1 MDYHDWSD
9 LGNDIRRMVDD
20 AVNSG
25 NFQRLDENI
34 RRTVTDGLENLS
46 DSLKK
51 GVEGFTGENRGQGMP
66 GSRNTGASSGP
77 AGGASRQAGGHFGG
91 GGGSSRPG
99 GMNAGNGRNP
109 AAYGNAGGPYGNAC
123 GFLSQN
129 PLFAKTFGIRA
140 GGVALLAIGC
150 TIAGGCLI
158 ALLVFLI
165 MNLAGLAGTILTAM
179 SGVLV
184 VILIAAA
191 AIAWAGRGFLGK
203 AKRFDR
209 YVEALKGRTYCSID
223 ELAAQ
228 VGKSRRFVK
237 NDLQKMILSRWF
249 KQGHLDRQETCLIVS
264 EETYGQYLESE
275 KQLELRRKEEQERA
289 QKAREENEGLSEEVR
304 RMMEAGKAYIEKIE
318 QSNDAIPGEEIS
330 NKISHMQTIVER
342 IFERVKEYPDCAD
355 ELRRFMD
362 YYLPTTVKLLDAYEE
377 LDRQPVQGENIRNG
391 KQEIE
396 KTLDTL
402 NLAFEKLL
410 DSLFEDTAW
419 DVATDIS
426 VLQTMLAQEGLT
438 EQKLKAEKS
447 VCPP

>member
-25 NFQRLDENI
+25 DFRRLDENI
-34 RRTVTDGLENLS
+34 RRTVTDGLGNLGG
-46 DSLKK
+46 SLRK
-51 GVEGFTGENRGQGMP
+51 GMESFTGENRKQDTS
-66 GSRNTGASSGP
+66 GSWNVGGP
-77 AGGASRQAGGHFGG
+77 SQPA
-91 GGGSSRPG
+91 GGSSR
-99 GMNAGNGRNP
+99 A
-109 AAYGNAGGPYGNAC
+109 AGGPSRPAG
-123 GFLSQN
+123 GFLSQS
-129 PLFAKTFGIRA
+129 PLFARTFGTRA
-140 GGVALLAIGC
+140 GGVALLAVGC
-150 TIAGGCLI
+150 TVAGGCLI

-165 MNLAGLAGTILTAM
+165 MHLAGVAGTILTAM
-179 SGVLV
+179 TGTLI
-184 VILIAAA
+184 VILIASAA
-191 AIAWAGRGFLGK
+191 AAWAGKRFLGK

-209 YVEALKGRTYCSID
+209 YVEALKGRTYCNIE

-237 NDLQKMILSRWF
+237 NDLQKMISSRWF
-249 KQGHLDRQETCLIVS
+249 KQGHLDRQGTCLIVS
-264 EETYGQYLESE
+264 EETYRQYLESE
-275 KQLELRRKEEQERA
+275 RQLELRRKEEQERA
-289 QKAREENEGLSEEVR
+289 KRIQEESEGLSAEVR
-304 RMMEAGKAYIEKIE
+304 EMMEAGRAYIEKIE
-318 QSNDAIPGEEIS
+318 RSNDAIPGEEIS

-342 IFERVKEYPDCAD
+342 IFERVKEYPDCAG

-447 VCPP
+447 NTLR

>member
-1 MDYHDWSD
+1 MDYHDWSE
-9 LGNDIRRMVDD
+9 LGNDICRMVDD

-25 NFQRLDENI
+25 DFRRLDENI
-34 RRTVTDGLENLS
+34 RRTVTDGLENLG
-46 DSLKK
+46 DSLRK
-51 GVEGFTGENRGQGMP
+51 GMESFSGENRRQDTS
-66 GSRNTGASSGP
+66 GSWNTGGP
-77 AGGASRQAGGHFGG
+77 SQPA
-91 GGGSSRPG
+91 GGSSR
-99 GMNAGNGRNP
+99 A
-109 AAYGNAGGPYGNAC
+109 AGGPAQPRSAGMNWEESRNAARSRNAG
-123 GFLSQN
+123 GFLSQS
-129 PLFAKTFGIRA
+129 PLYARTFGTRA

-165 MNLAGLAGTILTAM
+165 MHLAGVAGTILTAM
-179 SGVLV
+179 TGTLI
-184 VILIAAA
+184 VILIASAA
-191 AIAWAGRGFLGK
+191 AAWAGKRSLGK

-209 YVEALKGRTYCSID
+209 YVEALKGRTYCNIE

-237 NDLQKMILSRWF
+237 NDLQKMISSRWF
-249 KQGHLDRQETCLIVS
+249 KQGHLDRQGTCLIVS
-264 EETYGQYLESE
+264 EETYRQYLESE
-275 KQLELRRKEEQERA
+275 RQLELRRKEEQERA
-289 QKAREENEGLSEEVR
+289 KRIQEESEGLSAEVR
-304 RMMEAGKAYIEKIE
+304 EMMEAGRAYIEKIE
-318 QSNDAIPGEEIS
+318 RSNDAIPGEEIS

-342 IFERVKEYPDCAD
+342 IFERVKEYPDCAG

-447 VCPP
+447 NTLR

>member
-25 NFQRLDENI
+25 DFRRLDENI
-34 RRTVTDGLENLS
+34 RRTVMDGLGNLGG
-46 DSLKK
+46 SLRK
-51 GVEGFTGENRGQGMP
+51 GMESFTGENRKQDTS
-66 GSRNTGASSGP
+66 GSWNVGGP
-77 AGGASRQAGGHFGG
+77 SQPA
-91 GGGSSRPG
+91 GGSSR
-99 GMNAGNGRNP
+99 A
-109 AAYGNAGGPYGNAC
+109 AGGPSRPAG
-123 GFLSQN
+123 GFLSQS
-129 PLFAKTFGIRA
+129 PLFARTFGTRA

-165 MNLAGLAGTILTAM
+165 MHLAGVAGTILTAM
-179 SGVLV
+179 TGTLI
-184 VILIAAA
+184 VILIASAA
-191 AIAWAGRGFLGK
+191 AAWAGKRFLGK

-209 YVEALKGRTYCSID
+209 YVEALKGRTYCNIE

-237 NDLQKMILSRWF
+237 NDLQKMISSRWF
-249 KQGHLDRQETCLIVS
+249 KQGHLDRQGTCLIVS
-264 EETYGQYLESE
+264 EETYRQYLESE
-275 KQLELRRKEEQERA
+275 RQLELRRKEEQERA
-289 QKAREENEGLSEEVR
+289 KKVQEENEGLSAEVR
-304 RMMEAGKAYIEKIE
+304 EMMEAGRAYIEKIE
-318 QSNDAIPGEEIS
+318 RSNDAIPGEEIS

-342 IFERVKEYPDCAD
+342 IFERVKEYPDCAG

-447 VCPP
+447 NTLR

>member
-9 LGNDIRRMVDD
+9 LGNDICRMVDD

-25 NFQRLDENI
+25 DFRRLDENI
-34 RRTVTDGLENLS
+34 RRTVTDGLENLG
-46 DSLKK
+46 DSLRK
-51 GVEGFTGENRGQGMP
+51 GMESFTGENRKQDTS
-66 GSRNTGASSGP
+66 GSWN
-77 AGGASRQAGGHFGG
+77 AGGPSQPA
-91 GGGSSRPG
+91 GGSSR
-99 GMNAGNGRNP
+99 A
-109 AAYGNAGGPYGNAC
+109 AGGPSRPAG
-123 GFLSQN
+123 GFLSQS
-129 PLFAKTFGIRA
+129 PLFARTFGTRA
-140 GGVALLAIGC
+140 GGVALLAVGC
-150 TIAGGCLI
+150 TVAGGCLI

-165 MNLAGLAGTILTAM
+165 MHLAGVAGTILTAM
-179 SGVLV
+179 TGTLI
-184 VILIAAA
+184 VILIASAA
-191 AIAWAGRGFLGK
+191 AALAGKRFLGK

-209 YVEALKGRTYCSID
+209 YVEALKGRTYCNIE

-237 NDLQKMILSRWF
+237 NDLQKMISSRWF
-249 KQGHLDRQETCLIVS
+249 KQGHLDRQGTCLIVS
-264 EETYGQYLESE
+264 EETYRQYLESE
-275 KQLELRRKEEQERA
+275 RQLELRRKEEQERA
-289 QKAREENEGLSEEVR
+289 KRIQEESEGLSAEVR
-304 RMMEAGKAYIEKIE
+304 EMMEAGRAYIEKIE
-318 QSNDAIPGEEIS
+318 RSNDAIPGEEIS

-342 IFERVKEYPDCAD
+342 IFERVKEYPDCAG

-447 VCPP
+447 NTLR

>member
-9 LGNDIRRMVDD
+9 LGNDICRMVDD

-25 NFQRLDENI
+25 DFRRLDENI
-34 RRTVTDGLENLS
+34 RRTVTDGLENLG
-46 DSLKK
+46 DSLRK
-51 GVEGFTGENRGQGMP
+51 GMESFTGENRKQDTS
-66 GSRNTGASSGP
+66 GSWN
-77 AGGASRQAGGHFGG
+77 AGGPSQPA
-91 GGGSSRPG
+91 GGSSR
-99 GMNAGNGRNP
+99 A
-109 AAYGNAGGPYGNAC
+109 AGGPSRPAG
-123 GFLSQN
+123 GFLSQS
-129 PLFAKTFGIRA
+129 PLFARTFGTRA
-140 GGVALLAIGC
+140 GGVALLAVGC
-150 TIAGGCLI
+150 TVAGGCLI

-165 MNLAGLAGTILTAM
+165 MHLAGVAGTILTAM
-179 SGVLV
+179 TGTLI
-184 VILIAAA
+184 VILIASAA
-191 AIAWAGRGFLGK
+191 AALAGKRFLGK

-209 YVEALKGRTYCSID
+209 YVEALKGRTYCNIE

-237 NDLQKMILSRWF
+237 NDLQKMISSRWF
-249 KQGHLDRQETCLIVS
+249 KQGHLDRQGTCLIVS
-264 EETYGQYLESE
+264 EETYRQYLESE
-275 KQLELRRKEEQERA
+275 RQLELRRKEEQERA
-289 QKAREENEGLSEEVR
+289 KKVQEENEGLSAEVR
-304 RMMEAGKAYIEKIE
+304 EMMEAGRAYIEKIE
-318 QSNDAIPGEEIS
+318 RSNDAIPGEEIS

-342 IFERVKEYPDCAD
+342 IFERVKEYPDCAG

-447 VCPP
+447 NTLR

>member
-9 LGNDIRRMVDD
+9 LGNDICRMVDD

-25 NFQRLDENI
+25 DFRRLDENI
-34 RRTVTDGLENLS
+34 RRTVTDGLENLG
-46 DSLKK
+46 DSLRK
-51 GVEGFTGENRGQGMP
+51 GMESFTGENRKQDTS
-66 GSRNTGASSGP
+66 GSWNVGGP
-77 AGGASRQAGGHFGG
+77 SQPA
-91 GGGSSRPG
+91 GGSSR
-99 GMNAGNGRNP
+99 A
-109 AAYGNAGGPYGNAC
+109 AGGPSRPAG
-123 GFLSQN
+123 GFLSQS
-129 PLFAKTFGIRA
+129 PLFARTFGTRA

-165 MNLAGLAGTILTAM
+165 MHLAGVAGTILTAM
-179 SGVLV
+179 TGTLI
-184 VILIAAA
+184 VILIASAA
-191 AIAWAGRGFLGK
+191 AALAGKRFLGK

-209 YVEALKGRTYCSID
+209 YVEALKGRTYCNIE

-237 NDLQKMILSRWF
+237 NDLQKMISSRWF
-249 KQGHLDRQETCLIVS
+249 KQGHLDRQGTCLIVS
-264 EETYGQYLESE
+264 EETYRQYLESE
-275 KQLELRRKEEQERA
+275 RQLELRRKEEQERA
-289 QKAREENEGLSEEVR
+289 KKVQEENEGLSAEVR
-304 RMMEAGKAYIEKIE
+304 EMMEAGRAYIEKIE
-318 QSNDAIPGEEIS
+318 RSNDAIPGEEIS

-342 IFERVKEYPDCAD
+342 IFERVKEYPDCAG

-447 VCPP
+447 NTLR

>member
-25 NFQRLDENI
+25 DFRRLDENI
-34 RRTVTDGLENLS
+34 RRTVTDGLGNLGG
-46 DSLKK
+46 SLRK
-51 GVEGFTGENRGQGMP
+51 GMESFTGENRKQDTS
-66 GSRNTGASSGP
+66 GSWNVGGP
-77 AGGASRQAGGHFGG
+77 SQPA
-91 GGGSSRPG
+91 GGSSR
-99 GMNAGNGRNP
+99 A
-109 AAYGNAGGPYGNAC
+109 AGGPSRPAG
-123 GFLSQN
+123 GFLSQS
-129 PLFAKTFGIRA
+129 PLFARTFGTRA

-165 MNLAGLAGTILTAM
+165 MHLAGVAGTILTAM
-179 SGVLV
+179 TGTLI
-184 VILIAAA
+184 VILIASAA
-191 AIAWAGRGFLGK
+191 AALAGKRFLGK

-209 YVEALKGRTYCSID
+209 YVEALKGRTYCNIE

-237 NDLQKMILSRWF
+237 NDLQKMISSRWF
-249 KQGHLDRQETCLIVS
+249 KQGHLDRQGTCLIVS
-264 EETYGQYLESE
+264 EETYRQYLESE
-275 KQLELRRKEEQERA
+275 RQLELRRKEEQERA
-289 QKAREENEGLSEEVR
+289 KKVQEENEGLSAEVR
-304 RMMEAGKAYIEKIE
+304 EMMEAGRAYIEKIE
-318 QSNDAIPGEEIS
+318 RSNDAIPGEEIS

-342 IFERVKEYPDCAD
+342 IFERVKEYPDCAG

-447 VCPP
+447 NTLR

>member
-25 NFQRLDENI
+25 DFRRLDENI
-34 RRTVTDGLENLS
+34 RRTVTDGLGNLGG
-46 DSLKK
+46 SLRK
-51 GVEGFTGENRGQGMP
+51 GMESFTGENRKQDTS
-66 GSRNTGASSGP
+66 GSWNVGGP
-77 AGGASRQAGGHFGG
+77 SQPA
-91 GGGSSRPG
+91 GGSSR
-99 GMNAGNGRNP
+99 A
-109 AAYGNAGGPYGNAC
+109 AGGPSRPAG
-123 GFLSQN
+123 GFLSQS
-129 PLFAKTFGIRA
+129 PLFAKTFGTRA

-165 MNLAGLAGTILTAM
+165 MHLAGVAGTILTAM
-179 SGVLV
+179 TGTLI
-184 VILIAAA
+184 VILIASAA
-191 AIAWAGRGFLGK
+191 AALAGKRFLGK

-209 YVEALKGRTYCSID
+209 YVEALKGRTYCNIE

-237 NDLQKMILSRWF
+237 NDLQKMISSRWF
-249 KQGHLDRQETCLIVS
+249 KQGHLDRQGTCLIVS
-264 EETYGQYLESE
+264 EETYRQYLESE
-275 KQLELRRKEEQERA
+275 RQLELRRKEEQERA
-289 QKAREENEGLSEEVR
+289 KKVQEENEGLSAEVR
-304 RMMEAGKAYIEKIE
+304 EMMEAGRAYIEKIE
-318 QSNDAIPGEEIS
+318 RSNDAIPGEEIS

-342 IFERVKEYPDCAD
+342 IFERVKEYPDCAG

-447 VCPP
+447 NTLR

>member
-25 NFQRLDENI
+25 DFRRLDENI
-34 RRTVTDGLENLS
+34 RRTVTDGLGNLGG
-46 DSLKK
+46 SLRK
-51 GVEGFTGENRGQGMP
+51 GMESFTGENRKQDTS
-66 GSRNTGASSGP
+66 GSWN
-77 AGGASRQAGGHFGG
+77 AGGPSQPA
-91 GGGSSRPG
+91 GGSSR
-99 GMNAGNGRNP
+99 A
-109 AAYGNAGGPYGNAC
+109 AGGPAQPRSAGMNWEESRNAARSRNAG
-123 GFLSQN
+123 GFLSQS
-129 PLFAKTFGIRA
+129 PLFAKTFGTRA

-165 MNLAGLAGTILTAM
+165 MHLAGVAGTILTAM
-179 SGVLV
+179 TGTLI
-184 VILIAAA
+184 VILIASAA
-191 AIAWAGRGFLGK
+191 AALAGKRFLGK

-209 YVEALKGRTYCSID
+209 YVEALKGRTYCNIE

-237 NDLQKMILSRWF
+237 NDLQKMISSRWF
-249 KQGHLDRQETCLIVS
+249 KQGHLDRQGTCLIVS
-264 EETYGQYLESE
+264 EETYRQYLESE
-275 KQLELRRKEEQERA
+275 RQLELRRKEEQERA
-289 QKAREENEGLSEEVR
+289 KKVQEENEGLSAEVR
-304 RMMEAGKAYIEKIE
+304 EMMEAGRAYIEKIE
-318 QSNDAIPGEEIS
+318 RSNDAIPGEEIS

-342 IFERVKEYPDCAD
+342 IFERVKEYPDCAG

-447 VCPP
+447 NTLR

>member
-1 MDYHDWSD
+1 MDYHDWSE
-9 LGNDIRRMVDD
+9 LGNDICRMVDD

-25 NFQRLDENI
+25 DFRRLDENI
-34 RRTVTDGLENLS
+34 RRTVTDGLENLG
-46 DSLKK
+46 DSLRK
-51 GVEGFTGENRGQGMP
+51 GMESFSGENRRQDTS
-66 GSRNTGASSGP
+66 GSWNTGGP
-77 AGGASRQAGGHFGG
+77 SQPA
-91 GGGSSRPG
+91 GGSSR
-99 GMNAGNGRNP
+99 A
-109 AAYGNAGGPYGNAC
+109 AGGPAQPRSAGMNWEESRNAARSRNAG
-123 GFLSQN
+123 GFLSQS
-129 PLFAKTFGIRA
+129 PLFARTFGTRA

-165 MNLAGLAGTILTAM
+165 MHLAGVAGTILTAM
-179 SGVLV
+179 TGTLI
-184 VILIAAA
+184 VILIASAA
-191 AIAWAGRGFLGK
+191 AALAGKRFLGK
-203 AKRFDR
+203 TKRFDR
-209 YVEALKGRTYCSID
+209 YVEALKGRTYCNIE

-237 NDLQKMILSRWF
+237 NDLQKMISSRWF
-249 KQGHLDRQETCLIVS
+249 KQGHLDRQGTCLIVS
-264 EETYGQYLESE
+264 EETYRQYLESE
-275 KQLELRRKEEQERA
+275 RQLELRRKEEQERA
-289 QKAREENEGLSEEVR
+289 KKVQEENEGLSAEVR
-304 RMMEAGKAYIEKIE
+304 EMMEAGRAYIEKIE
-318 QSNDAIPGEEIS
+318 RSNDAIPGEEIS

-342 IFERVKEYPDCAD
+342 IFERVKEYPDCAG

-447 VCPP
+447 NTLR

>member
-25 NFQRLDENI
+25 DFRRLDENI
-34 RRTVTDGLENLS
+34 RRTVTDGLGNLGG
-46 DSLKK
+46 SLRK
-51 GVEGFTGENRGQGMP
+51 GMESFTGENRKQDTS
-66 GSRNTGASSGP
+66 GSWNVGGP
-77 AGGASRQAGGHFGG
+77 SQPA
-91 GGGSSRPG
+91 GGSSR
-99 GMNAGNGRNP
+99 A
-109 AAYGNAGGPYGNAC
+109 AGGPSRPAG
-123 GFLSQN
+123 GFLSQS
-129 PLFAKTFGIRA
+129 PLFAKTFGTRA

-150 TIAGGCLI
+150 TVAGGCLI

-165 MNLAGLAGTILTAM
+165 MHLAGVAGTILTAM
-179 SGVLV
+179 TGTLI
-184 VILIAAA
+184 VILIASAA
-191 AIAWAGRGFLGK
+191 AAWAGKRFLGK

-209 YVEALKGRTYCSID
+209 YVEALKGRTYCNIE

-237 NDLQKMILSRWF
+237 NDLQKMISSRWF
-249 KQGHLDRQETCLIVS
+249 KQGHLDRQGTCLIVS
-264 EETYGQYLESE
+264 EETYRQYLESE
-275 KQLELRRKEEQERA
+275 RQLELRRKEEQERA
-289 QKAREENEGLSEEVR
+289 KRIQEESEGLSAEVR
-304 RMMEAGKAYIEKIE
+304 EMMEAGRAYIEKIE
-318 QSNDAIPGEEIS
+318 RSNDAIPGEEIS

-342 IFERVKEYPDCAD
+342 IFERVKEYPDCAG

-447 VCPP
+447 NTLR

>member
-25 NFQRLDENI
+25 DFRRLDENI
-34 RRTVTDGLENLS
+34 RRTVTDGLGNLGG
-46 DSLKK
+46 SLRK
-51 GVEGFTGENRGQGMP
+51 GMESFTGENRKQDTS
-66 GSRNTGASSGP
+66 GSWNVGGP
-77 AGGASRQAGGHFGG
+77 SQPA
-91 GGGSSRPG
+91 GGSSR
-99 GMNAGNGRNP
+99 A
-109 AAYGNAGGPYGNAC
+109 AGGPSRPAG
-123 GFLSQN
+123 GFLSQS
-129 PLFAKTFGIRA
+129 PLFARTFGTRA
-140 GGVALLAIGC
+140 GGVALLAVGC
-150 TIAGGCLI
+150 TVAGGCLI

-165 MNLAGLAGTILTAM
+165 MHLAGVAGTILTAM
-179 SGVLV
+179 TGTLI
-184 VILIAAA
+184 VILIASAA
-191 AIAWAGRGFLGK
+191 AALAGKRFLGK

-209 YVEALKGRTYCSID
+209 YVEALKGRTYCNIE

-237 NDLQKMILSRWF
+237 NDLQKMISSRWF
-249 KQGHLDRQETCLIVS
+249 KQGHLDRQGTCLIVS
-264 EETYGQYLESE
+264 EETYRQYLESE
-275 KQLELRRKEEQERA
+275 RQLELRRKEEQERA
-289 QKAREENEGLSEEVR
+289 KRIQEESEGLSAEVR
-304 RMMEAGKAYIEKIE
+304 EMMEAGRAYIEKIE
-318 QSNDAIPGEEIS
+318 RSNDAIPGEEIS

-342 IFERVKEYPDCAD
+342 IFERVKEYPDCAG

-377 LDRQPVQGENIRNG
+377 LDGQPVQGENIRNG

-447 VCPP
+447 NTLR

>member
-25 NFQRLDENI
+25 DFRRLDENI
-34 RRTVTDGLENLS
+34 RRTVTDGLGNLGG
-46 DSLKK
+46 SLRK
-51 GVEGFTGENRGQGMP
+51 GMESFTGENRKQDTS
-66 GSRNTGASSGP
+66 GSWN
-77 AGGASRQAGGHFGG
+77 AGGPSQPA
-91 GGGSSRPG
+91 GGSSR
-99 GMNAGNGRNP
+99 A
-109 AAYGNAGGPYGNAC
+109 AGGPSRPAG
-123 GFLSQN
+123 GFLSQS
-129 PLFAKTFGIRA
+129 PLYARTFGTRA

-165 MNLAGLAGTILTAM
+165 MHLAGVAGTILTAM
-179 SGVLV
+179 TGTLII
-184 VILIAAA
+184 ILIASAA
-191 AIAWAGRGFLGK
+191 AAWAGKRFLGK

-209 YVEALKGRTYCSID
+209 YVEALKGRTYCNIE

-237 NDLQKMILSRWF
+237 NDLQKMISSRWF
-249 KQGHLDRQETCLIVS
+249 KQGHLDRQGTCLIVS
-264 EETYGQYLESE
+264 EETYRQYLESE
-275 KQLELRRKEEQERA
+275 RQLELRRKEEQERA
-289 QKAREENEGLSEEVR
+289 KRIQEESEGLSAEVR
-304 RMMEAGKAYIEKIE
+304 EMMEAGRAYIEKIE
-318 QSNDAIPGEEIS
+318 RSNDAIPGEEIS

-342 IFERVKEYPDCAD
+342 IFERVKEYPDCAG

-447 VCPP
+447 NTLR

>member
-25 NFQRLDENI
+25 DFRRLDENI
-34 RRTVTDGLENLS
+34 RRTVTDGLGNLGG
-46 DSLKK
+46 SLRK
-51 GVEGFTGENRGQGMP
+51 GMESFTGENRKQDTS
-66 GSRNTGASSGP
+66 GSWN
-77 AGGASRQAGGHFGG
+77 AGGPSQPA
-91 GGGSSRPG
+91 GGSSR
-99 GMNAGNGRNP
+99 A
-109 AAYGNAGGPYGNAC
+109 AGGPSRPAG
-123 GFLSQN
+123 GFLSQS
-129 PLFAKTFGIRA
+129 PLYARTFGTRA

-165 MNLAGLAGTILTAM
+165 MHLAGVAGTILTAM
-179 SGVLV
+179 TGTLII
-184 VILIAAA
+184 ILIASAA
-191 AIAWAGRGFLGK
+191 AAWAGKRFLGK

-209 YVEALKGRTYCSID
+209 YVEALKGRTYCNIE

-237 NDLQKMILSRWF
+237 NDLQKMISSRWF
-249 KQGHLDRQETCLIVS
+249 KQGHLDRQGTCLIVS
-264 EETYGQYLESE
+264 EETYRQYLESE
-275 KQLELRRKEEQERA
+275 RQLELRRKEEQERA
-289 QKAREENEGLSEEVR
+289 KKVQEENEGLSAEVR
-304 RMMEAGKAYIEKIE
+304 EMMEAGRAYIEKIE
-318 QSNDAIPGEEIS
+318 RSNDAIPGEEIS

-342 IFERVKEYPDCAD
+342 IFERVKEYPDCAG

-447 VCPP
+447 NTLR

>member
-25 NFQRLDENI
+25 DFRRLDENI
-34 RRTVTDGLENLS
+34 RRTVTDGLGNLGG
-46 DSLKK
+46 SLRK
-51 GVEGFTGENRGQGMP
+51 GMESFTGENRKQDTS
-66 GSRNTGASSGP
+66 GSWN
-77 AGGASRQAGGHFGG
+77 AGGPSQPA
-91 GGGSSRPG
+91 GGSSR
-99 GMNAGNGRNP
+99 A
-109 AAYGNAGGPYGNAC
+109 AGGPSRPAG
-123 GFLSQN
+123 GFLSQS
-129 PLFAKTFGIRA
+129 PLYARTFGTRA

-165 MNLAGLAGTILTAM
+165 MHLAGVAGTILTAM
-179 SGVLV
+179 TGTLI
-184 VILIAAA
+184 VILIASAA
-191 AIAWAGRGFLGK
+191 AAWAGKRFLGK

-209 YVEALKGRTYCSID
+209 YVEALKGRTYCNIE

-237 NDLQKMILSRWF
+237 NDLQKMISSRWF
-249 KQGHLDRQETCLIVS
+249 KQGHLDRQGTCLIVS
-264 EETYGQYLESE
+264 EETYRQYLESE
-275 KQLELRRKEEQERA
+275 RQLELRRKEEQERA
-289 QKAREENEGLSEEVR
+289 KKVQEENEGLSAEVR
-304 RMMEAGKAYIEKIE
+304 EMMEAGRAYIEKIE
-318 QSNDAIPGEEIS
+318 RSNDAIPGEEIS

-342 IFERVKEYPDCAD
+342 IFERVKEYPDCAR

-447 VCPP
+447 NTLR

>member
-1 MDYHDWSD
+1 MDYHDWSE
-9 LGNDIRRMVDD
+9 LGNDICRMVDD

-25 NFQRLDENI
+25 DFRRLDENI
-34 RRTVTDGLENLS
+34 RRTVTDGLGNLGG
-46 DSLKK
+46 SLRK
-51 GVEGFTGENRGQGMP
+51 GMESFTGENRKQDTS
-66 GSRNTGASSGP
+66 GSWN
-77 AGGASRQAGGHFGG
+77 AGGPSQPA
-91 GGGSSRPG
+91 GGSSR
-99 GMNAGNGRNP
+99 A
-109 AAYGNAGGPYGNAC
+109 AGGPSRPAGE
-123 GFLSQN
+123 FLSQS
-129 PLFAKTFGIRA
+129 PLFARTFGTRA

-165 MNLAGLAGTILTAM
+165 MHLAGVAGTILTAM
-179 SGVLV
+179 TGTLI
-184 VILIAAA
+184 VILIASAA
-191 AIAWAGRGFLGK
+191 AAWAGKRFLGK

-209 YVEALKGRTYCSID
+209 YVEALKGRTYCNIE

-237 NDLQKMILSRWF
+237 NDLQKMISSRWF
-249 KQGHLDRQETCLIVS
+249 KQGHLDRQGTCLIVS
-264 EETYGQYLESE
+264 EETYRQYLESE
-275 KQLELRRKEEQERA
+275 RQLELRRKEEQERA
-289 QKAREENEGLSEEVR
+289 KKVQEESEGLSAEVR
-304 RMMEAGKAYIEKIE
+304 EMMEAGRAYIEKIE
-318 QSNDAIPGEEIS
+318 RSNDAIPGEEIS

-342 IFERVKEYPDCAD
+342 IFERVKEYPDCAG

-447 VCPP
+447 NTLR

>member
-1 MDYHDWSD
+1 MDYHDWSE
-9 LGNDIRRMVDD
+9 LGNDICRMVDD

-25 NFQRLDENI
+25 DFRRLDENI
-34 RRTVTDGLENLS
+34 RRTVTDGLENLG
-46 DSLKK
+46 DSLRK
-51 GVEGFTGENRGQGMP
+51 GVESFSGENRRQDTS
-66 GSRNTGASSGP
+66 GSWNTGGP
-77 AGGASRQAGGHFGG
+77 SQPA
-91 GGGSSRPG
+91 GGSSR
-99 GMNAGNGRNP
+99 A
-109 AAYGNAGGPYGNAC
+109 AGGPAQPRSAGMNWEESRNAARSRNAG
-123 GFLSQN
+123 GFLSQS
-129 PLFAKTFGIRA
+129 PLFARTFGTRA

-165 MNLAGLAGTILTAM
+165 MHLAGVAGTILTAM
-179 SGVLV
+179 TGTLI
-184 VILIAAA
+184 VILRASAAA
-191 AIAWAGRGFLGK
+191 ALGGKRCLGK

-209 YVEALKGRTYCSID
+209 YVEALKGRTYCNIE

-237 NDLQKMILSRWF
+237 NDLQKMISSRWF
-249 KQGHLDRQETCLIVS
+249 KQGHLDRQGTCLIVS
-264 EETYGQYLESE
+264 EETYRQYLESE
-275 KQLELRRKEEQERA
+275 RQLELRRKEEQERA
-289 QKAREENEGLSEEVR
+289 KKVQEENEGLSAEVR
-304 RMMEAGKAYIEKIE
+304 EMMEAGRAYIEKIE
-318 QSNDAIPGEEIS
+318 RSNDAIPGEEIS

-342 IFERVKEYPDCAD
+342 IFERVKEYPDCAG

-447 VCPP
+447 NTLR

>member
-25 NFQRLDENI
+25 DFRRLDENI
-34 RRTVTDGLENLS
+34 RRTVTDGLGNLGG
-46 DSLKK
+46 SLRK
-51 GVEGFTGENRGQGMP
+51 GMESFTGENRKQDTS
-66 GSRNTGASSGP
+66 GSWNVGGP
-77 AGGASRQAGGHFGG
+77 SQPA
-91 GGGSSRPG
+91 GGSSR
-99 GMNAGNGRNP
+99 A
-109 AAYGNAGGPYGNAC
+109 AGGPSRPAG
-123 GFLSQN
+123 GFLSQS
-129 PLFAKTFGIRA
+129 PLFARTFGTRA

-165 MNLAGLAGTILTAM
+165 MHLAGVAGTILTAM
-179 SGVLV
+179 TGTLI
-184 VILIAAA
+184 VILIASAA
-191 AIAWAGRGFLGK
+191 AAWAGKRFLGK

-209 YVEALKGRTYCSID
+209 YVEALKGRTYCNIE

-237 NDLQKMILSRWF
+237 NDLQKMISSRWF
-249 KQGHLDRQETCLIVS
+249 KQGHLDRQGTCLIVS
-264 EETYGQYLESE
+264 EETYRQYLESE
-275 KQLELRRKEEQERA
+275 RQLELRRKEEQERA
-289 QKAREENEGLSEEVR
+289 KKVQEENEGLSAEVR
-304 RMMEAGKAYIEKIE
+304 EMMEAGRAYIEKIE
-318 QSNDAIPGEEIS
+318 RSNDAIPGEEIS

-342 IFERVKEYPDCAD
+342 IFERVKEYPDCAG

-447 VCPP
+447 NTLR

>member
-66 GSRNTGASSGP
+66 GSRNAGDPSRS
-77 AGGASRQAGGHFGG
+77 AGGSFQQ
-91 GGGSSRPG
+91 
-99 GMNAGNGRNP
+99 
-109 AAYGNAGGPYGNAC
+109 AGGPYGGAC

-129 PLFAKTFGIRA
+129 PLFAKTFGTRA

-150 TIAGGCLI
+150 TIGGGCII

-165 MNLAGLAGTILTAM
+165 MHLAGLAGTILTAM
-179 SGVLV
+179 SGILII
-184 VILIAAA
+184 ILIASAA
-191 AIAWAGRGFLGK
+191 AAWAGKGFLGK

-209 YVEALKGRTYCSID
+209 YVEALRGRTYCGIE
-223 ELAAQ
+223 ELAEQ

-237 NDLQKMILSRWF
+237 NDLQKMISSRWF
-249 KQGHLDRQETCLIVS
+249 KQGHLDRQETCLIIS
-264 EETYGQYLESE
+264 EDTYRQYLESE
-275 KQLELRRKEEQERA
+275 KQLELRRREEQERA
-289 QKAREENEGLSEEVR
+289 QRAREENEGLSEEVR
-304 RMMEAGKAYIEKIE
+304 KMMEAGRAYIEKIE

-342 IFERVKEYPDCAD
+342 IFERVKEHPDCAY

-402 NLAFEKLL
+402 NLAVEKLR
-410 DSLFEDTAW
+410 DSRVEDTAW

-438 EQKLKAEKS
+438 EQELKAEKS
-447 VCPP
+447 SGPL

>member
-25 NFQRLDENI
+25 DFRRLDENV
-34 RRTVTDGLENLS
+34 RRTVTDGLENLG
-46 DSLKK
+46 DSLRKGMESFAGEKK
-51 GVEGFTGENRGQGMP
+51 GQGMAGSRDVGAPSQPTGKNGRP
-66 GSRNTGASSGP
+66 GSEARSADGRRYP
-77 AGGASRQAGGHFGG
+77 AGFRTAG
-91 GGGSSRPG
+91 S
-99 GMNAGNGRNP
+99 
-109 AAYGNAGGPYGNAC
+109 
-123 GFLSQN
+123 FLSQS
-129 PLFAKTFGIRA
+129 PLFAKTFGTRA
-140 GGVALLAIGC
+140 GGVALLAVGC
-150 TIAGGCLI
+150 TVAGGCLI
-158 ALLVFLI
+158 AILVFII
-165 MNLAGLAGTILTAM
+165 MHLAGLAGTILTALF
-179 SGVLV
+179 GVLII
-184 VILIAAA
+184 ILIAALA
-191 AIAWAGRGFLGK
+191 AAWAGKGFLGK
-203 AKRFDR
+203 TKRFDR
-209 YVEALKGRTYCSID
+209 YVEALKGRTYCSIE
-223 ELAAQ
+223 ELAEQ
-228 VGKSRRFVK
+228 VGRSRRFVK
-237 NDLQKMILSRWF
+237 NDLQKMISSRWF
-249 KQGHLDRQETCLIVS
+249 KQGHLDRQGTCLIVS
-264 EETYGQYLESE
+264 EETYRQYLESE

-289 QKAREENEGLSEEVR
+289 RRAQEESRGLSDEVR
-304 RMMEAGKAYIEKIE
+304 EMMEAGKAYIEKIKR
-318 QSNDAIPGEEIS
+318 SNDAIPGEEIS

-391 KQEIE
+391 KLEIE

-438 EQKLKAEKS
+438 EQKLKAEK
-447 VCPP
+447 

>member
-46 DSLKK
+46 DGLKK
-51 GVEGFTGENRGQGMP
+51 GMGSFAGGMQGRGMSGSRSEGSPFRTAGGSVRPEGGSAQVPPADRRAQSRPAGTDRS
-66 GSRNTGASSGP
+66 GSRN
-77 AGGASRQAGGHFGG
+77 AGGFLRQ
-91 GGGSSRPG
+91 S
-99 GMNAGNGRNP
+99 
-109 AAYGNAGGPYGNAC
+109 
-123 GFLSQN
+123 
-129 PLFAKTFGIRA
+129 PLFAKTFGTRA
-140 GGVALLAIGC
+140 GGVALLAVGC
-150 TIAGGCLI
+150 TVAGGCLI

-165 MNLAGLAGTILTAM
+165 MYLAGLAGTLLTAM
-179 SGVLV
+179 SGVLI

-191 AIAWAGRGFLGK
+191 AAAWAGRGFLGK

-209 YVEALKGRTYCSID
+209 YVEALRGRTWCGIE
-223 ELAAQ
+223 ELAEQ

-237 NDLQKMILSRWF
+237 NDLQKMISSRWF

-264 EETYGQYLESE
+264 EETYRQYLESE
-275 KQLELRRKEEQERA
+275 KQLELRRQEEQERA
-289 QKAREENEGLSEEVR
+289 RRAREENEGLSEEVR

-438 EQKLKAEKS
+438 EQKLKAEKTNG
-447 VCPP
+447 PL